1 MTISLKKWFKG
12 KSPQMWYL
20 PEEVDLLRF
29 HAGNLCHRLWSDG
42 TIDSYYP
49 WKIEKRNFTVP

>member
-1 MTISLKKWFKG
+1 MTISLKKRFKG

-42 TIDSYYP
+42 TIDFYYP
-49 WKIEKRNFTVP
+49 WEIQGDAR

>member
-42 TIDSYYP
+42 TIDFYYP
-49 WKIEKRNFTVP
+49 WEIQGDAR

>member
-1 MTISLKKWFKG
+1 MTISLKKRFKG

-29 HAGNLCHRLWSDG
+29 HAGDLCHRLWSDG
-42 TIDSYYP
+42 AAINSYYS
-49 WKIEKRNFTVP
+49 WEIQGDAR